1 MAAPPLTHA
10 TIFRLA
16 LPIVP
21 SNATVPL
28 RGAVILATL
37 SWCFGFLRITPSG
50 LFGTGAG
57 GKGRA
62 GVSAVLIRALLPLV
76 WC

>member
-28 RGAVILATL
+28 RGAVILSTL
-37 SWCFGFLRITPSG
+37 
-50 LFGTGAG
+50 
-57 GKGRA
+57 
-62 GVSAVLIRALLPLV
+62 
-76 WC
+76 